1 MRHEA
6 IDVRMMG
13 ARHETIDEPHASR
26 LASKTPR
33 SSGLTSRAPTS
44 WAKVKLGTICSRVT
58 SGGTPSTKRPEYYGG
73 TIPWLRTQEVDF
85 KPIYS
90 TELFIAE
97 DGLNNSSAKWIPE
110 NTVIVAMYGATAGRS
125 AITKIALTTNQACCN
140 LIIDE
145 AQADYRFVY
154 YSLRLRYEE
163 LEGLAKGSAQTNL
176 NAGIIKEFQI
186 PLPPLPVQRR
196 IADVLSAYD
205 DLIENNRRRIA
216 ILEETARLAYRK
228 WFGGANTAH
237 TAILGEIC
245 REVRRG
251 VSPDAIA
258 PDTPY
263 IGLEHMP
270 RRSISLCEWESAQKV
285 TSTKLS
291 FEAGDILFGK
301 IRPYFHKVGIAFVDG
316 VASSDAIVIK
326 PNRPE
331 LLAYVLM
338 TVSSDA
344 FVAAASQG
352 MKEGSKMPRAD
363 WKQLLRYC
371 VVLPDAETLSAF
383 NKVLNPILA
392 QLKALCFSTRTLAA
406 ARDMLLPRLFT
417 HQTN

>member
-1 MRHEA
+1 
-6 IDVRMMG
+6 
-13 ARHETIDEPHASR
+13 
-26 LASKTPR
+26 
-33 SSGLTSRAPTS
+33 
-44 WAKVKLGTICSRVT
+44 VKLGTICSRVT

-90 TELFIAE
+90 TELFITE

-110 NTVIVAMYGATAGRS
+110 KTVIVAMYGATAGRS

-176 NAGIIKEFQI
+176 NAGIIKEFEI

-196 IADVLSAYD
+196 IADILSEYD

-216 ILEETARLAYRK
+216 ILEETARLTYRK
-228 WFGGANTAH
+228 WFGGMEQGKAAT
-237 TAILGEIC
+237 LGKIC

-251 VSPDAIA
+251 VSPDVIA

-285 TSTKLS
+285 TSTKLA
-291 FEAGDILFGK
+291 FEDGDILFGK
-301 IRPYFHKVGIAFVDG
+301 IRPYFHKVGITFVDG

-326 PNRPE
+326 PLRPE
-331 LLAYVLM
+331 LHAYVLM

-363 WKQLLRYC
+363 WKQLLNYS
-371 VVLPDAETLSAF
+371 VAMPGDDTLAEF
-383 NKVLNPILA
+383 NKVLNPILE
-392 QLKALCFSTRTLAA
+392 QLKTLCFSIRNLAA
-406 ARDMLLPRLFT
+406 ARDMLLPRLMKGCSIRVEV
-417 HQTN
+417 

>member
-1 MRHEA
+1 
-6 IDVRMMG
+6 
-13 ARHETIDEPHASR
+13 
-26 LASKTPR
+26 
-33 SSGLTSRAPTS
+33 
-44 WAKVKLGTICSRVT
+44 VKLGEICSRVT

-90 TELFIAE
+90 TELFITE

-110 NTVIVAMYGATAGRS
+110 KTVIVAMYGATAGRS

-176 NAGIIKEFQI
+176 NAGIIKEFEI

-196 IADVLSAYD
+196 IADILSEYD

-216 ILEETARLAYRK
+216 ILEETARLTYRK
-228 WFGGANTAH
+228 WFGGMEQGKAAT
-237 TAILGEIC
+237 LGKIC

-251 VSPDAIA
+251 VSPDVIA

-285 TSTKLS
+285 TSTKLA

-301 IRPYFHKVGIAFVDG
+301 IRPYFHKVGITFVDG

-326 PNRPE
+326 PLRPE
-331 LLAYVLM
+331 LHAYVLM

-363 WKQLLRYC
+363 WKQLLNYS
-371 VVLPDAETLSAF
+371 VAMPGDDTLAEF
-383 NKVLNPILA
+383 NKVLNPILE
-392 QLKALCFSTRTLAA
+392 QLKTLCFSIRNLAA
-406 ARDMLLPRLFT
+406 ARDMLLPRLMKGEMV
-417 HQTN
+417 

>member
-1 MRHEA
+1 
-6 IDVRMMG
+6 
-13 ARHETIDEPHASR
+13 
-26 LASKTPR
+26 
-33 SSGLTSRAPTS
+33 
-44 WAKVKLGTICSRVT
+44 VKLGTICSRVT

-90 TELFIAE
+90 TELFITE

-176 NAGIIKEFQI
+176 NAGIIKEFEI

-196 IADVLSAYD
+196 IADILSEYD

-216 ILEETARLAYRK
+216 ILEETARLTYRK
-228 WFGGANTAH
+228 WFGGMEQGKAAT
-237 TAILGEIC
+237 LGKIC

-251 VSPDAIA
+251 VSPDVIA

-285 TSTKLS
+285 TSTKLA

-301 IRPYFHKVGIAFVDG
+301 IRPYFHKVGITFVDG

-326 PNRPE
+326 PLRPE
-331 LLAYVLM
+331 LHAYVLM

-363 WKQLLRYC
+363 WKQLLNYS
-371 VVLPDAETLSAF
+371 VAMPDDDTLAEF
-383 NKVLNPILA
+383 NKVLNPILE
-392 QLKALCFSTRTLAA
+392 QLKTLCFSIRNLAA
-406 ARDMLLPRLFT
+406 ARDMLLPRLMKGEMV
-417 HQTN
+417 

>member
-1 MRHEA
+1 MRRKA
-6 IDVRMMG
+6 MDTGMIPRRG
-13 ARHETIDEPHASR
+13 APSHDSASR
-26 LASKTPR
+26 L
-33 SSGLTSRAPTS
+33 TSHAPTL
-44 WAKVKLGTICSRVT
+44 WPKVRLGEICLRVT
-58 SGGTPSTKRPEYYGG
+58 SGGTPSTKHPEYYGG

-90 TELFIAE
+90 TELFITE

-125 AITKIALTTNQACCN
+125 AIAKIALTTNQAWCN
-140 LIIDE
+140 LIVDGL
-145 AQADYRFVY
+145 QADYRFVY
-154 YSLRLRYEE
+154 YTLRLRYEE

-176 NAGIIKEFQI
+176 SAGIIKEFEI
-186 PLPPLPVQRR
+186 PLPPFPIQRH

-228 WFGGANTAH
+228 WFGGAKTAR
-237 TAILGEIC
+237 TATLGEIC

-251 VSPDAIA
+251 ISPDAIA

-285 TSTKLS
+285 TSTKLA

-326 PNRPE
+326 PLRPE
-331 LLAYVLM
+331 LHAYVLM

-363 WKQLLRYC
+363 WKQLLNYS
-371 VVLPDAETLSAF
+371 VAMPDDETLAEF
-383 NKVLNPILA
+383 NKVLNPILE
-392 QLKALCFSTRTLAA
+392 QLKALCFLIRNLAA
-406 ARDMLLPRLFT
+406 AREMLLPRLMKGSII
-417 HQTN
+417 